1 MTQYLYV
8 DFILSFVGVCLY
20 ILGLKKVLFNDPKK
34 LSGLKYNGQ
43 KIMPLDIGIFLKK
56 LIIFK

>member
-20 ILGLKKVLFNDPKK
+20 ILGLKKILFNDPKK
-34 LSGLKYNGQ
+34 LSG
-43 KIMPLDIGIFLKK
+43 
-56 LIIFK
+56 FK

>member
-8 DFILSFVGVCLY
+8 DFILSSVGVCLY

-34 LSGLKYNGQ
+34 LSGLNKMDKQ
-43 KIMPLDIGIFLKK
+43 IKPLDIGI
-56 LIIFK
+56 

>member
-1 MTQYLYV
+1 MTRYLYV

-34 LSGLKYNGQ
+34 LSGLKKMDK
-43 KIMPLDIGIFLKK
+43 KIIPLDIGI
-56 LIIFK
+56 

>member
-20 ILGLKKVLFNDPKK
+20 ILGLKKVFFNDSKK
-34 LSGLKYNGQ
+34 NSSGIN
-43 KIMPLDIGIFLKK
+43 
-56 LIIFK
+56 

>member
-20 ILGLKKVLFNDPKK
+20 ILVLKKVLFNDPKK
-34 LSGLKYNGQ
+34 LSGLK
-43 KIMPLDIGIFLKK
+43 
-56 LIIFK
+56 